1 MNSVPTLKSS
11 AISKF
16 APGQLKPLIKE
27 MEKRKFNF
35 EHIIVNDLAKYNTNI
50 DKMINFNLD
59 YGGWW
64 GCPHRVNA
72 YTICPHLISDE

>member
-35 EHIIVNDLAKYNTNI
+35 KNIIINDLAKYDTTI